1 MRQRFFGVFI
11 LDTWLCCVAVDASC
25 CALFGRDE
33 TEDFTFS
40 ESAVEALL
48 KKWQEHLSG
57 EGFREFGV
65 LGRSSPFREA
75 DP

>member
-1 MRQRFFGVFI
+1 MVHS
-11 LDTWLCCVAVDASC
+11 DSWLCSVAVDPSC
-25 CALFGRDE
+25 CSLFGRDE

-65 LGRSSPFREA
+65 LGRSSP
-75 DP
+75 